1 MPACVV
7 KEPNPTADRAR
18 IVEVFHLLSFESVG
32 CVAPAAKKLSLSSPD
47 PGLAA
52 AAPAFFVE
60 GFGREEDAS
69 SVRWLGEVVQDF
81 RGDAT
86 HGIVTPLTPGP
97 QVLRRIVGRIVIQV
111 GDREH
116 HL

>member
-32 CVAPAAKKLSLSSPD
+32 CAAPAAKKLSLSSPD

-86 HGIVTPLTPGP
+86 HGRPPSGP
-97 QVLRRIVGRIVIQV
+97 EFRPVAIAGVLCPIKFI
-111 GDREH
+111 
-116 HL
+116 LA

>member
-18 IVEVFHLLSFESVG
+18 IVEVFDLLAVHGVG
-32 CVAPAAKKLSLSSPD
+32 CAAAATKENPVFPSD

-60 GFGREEDAS
+60 GFGRKEDAS

-86 HGIVTPLTPGP
+86 HGRPPSA
-97 QVLRRIVGRIVIQV
+97 GRF
-111 GDREH
+111 G
-116 HL
+116 